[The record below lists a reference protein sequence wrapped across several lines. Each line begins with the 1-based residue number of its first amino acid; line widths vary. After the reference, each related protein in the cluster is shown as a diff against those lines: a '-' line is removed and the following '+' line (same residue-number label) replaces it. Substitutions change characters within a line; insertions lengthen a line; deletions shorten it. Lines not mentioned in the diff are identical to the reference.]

1 MLTNVSLTPLGGI
14 NLKNLN
20 NLKNVNCENVALSS
34 FVKNE
39 PYKIHSSL
47 R

>member
-1 MLTNVSLTPLGGI
+1 MNTTLTPLGGI

-34 FVKNE
+34 LVKNE
-39 PYKIHSSL
+39 SNKIHTTL